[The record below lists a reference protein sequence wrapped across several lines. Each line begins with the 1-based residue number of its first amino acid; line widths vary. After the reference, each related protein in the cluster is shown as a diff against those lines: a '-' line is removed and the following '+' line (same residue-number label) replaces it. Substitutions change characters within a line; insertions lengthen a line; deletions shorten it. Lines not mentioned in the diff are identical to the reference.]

1 MIVVC
6 AFCFGEFEFIL
17 ETRDSEKRGETGRRL
32 ANELYFSS
40 NNKQVLPPREEGES
54 LSRAVASY
62 RIRQSGLRSGK
73 NSAVMERL

>member
-1 MIVVC
+1 MVVC
-6 AFCFGEFEFIL
+6 VPFALANLSSYSKREIL
-17 ETRDSEKRGETGRRL
+17 RKRGETGRCL